1 MKGALMLRIGIFGL
15 ALLSVVAAGP
25 VDDFESRVTE
35 FKLGNGLPVLVYTD
49 SSAPAVT
56 VAVAYKVG
64 SNYEPPGKTGLSHM
78 LEHMTF
84 QHSDIYKPGE
94 FFRIIK
100 ANGGMNNGF
109 TSGYYTA
116 YFEAFSREK
125 WELGMKIEASRMG
138 RCVFLDSDFA
148 SEHQVVAEEQ
158 RLSENNPGSVFW
170 TQLNAAAMIAH
181 PSRNPTVGWADDVAQ
196 FTTDAVRDWY
206 RHFYGPSNAL
216 LVVAG
221 DVRPDEVRAK
231 AEKYFG
237 KYKDRPITLPDFY
250 NAEPKQVGE
259 RRMVVRKV
267 VSQPSLSIAWHAP
280 GIRDSAFCASV
291 VAGGVLGQGRGSR
304 LYQRLVVDSGL
315 AAGASAWAG
324 SERDPDLFWVN
335 VTPKAES
342 LIPRIERIVY
352 AEIGRLGRDPITDRE
367 LERVKNQMV
376 ANYIYSRDAIMWMA
390 IILGNYQLTR
400 GSWREFKL
408 YPEKIGRV
416 TADEVQSFC
425 RGYLTADNRTVG
437 TLLPVAQEEK

>member
-1 MKGALMLRIGIFGL
+1 MLRASVFSL
-15 ALLSVVAAGP
+15 ALLSLALAGP

-35 FKLGNGLPVLVYTD
+35 FTLANGMPVLVYTD
-49 SSAPAVT
+49 SSAPVVT

-64 SNYEPPGKTGLSHM
+64 SNYEPAGKTGLSHM

-94 FFRIIK
+94 FFRIIQ
-100 ANGGMNNGF
+100 ANGGVNNGF
-109 TSGYYTA
+109 TSSYYTA
-116 YFEAFSREK
+116 YYEVFAREK

-170 TQLNAAAMIAH
+170 TQLNAAALLAH
-181 PSRNPTVGWADDVAQ
+181 PARNPTVGWADDVAH

-206 RHFYGPSNAL
+206 GHYYSPSNAL

-221 DVRPDEVRAK
+221 DIRPEEVRAK
-231 AEKYFG
+231 APQYFG
-237 KYKDRPITLPDFY
+237 KYKARPVSLPDFY
-250 NAEPKQVGE
+250 NCEPKQIGE
-259 RRMVVRKV
+259 RRMVVHKDV
-267 VSQPSLSIAWHAP
+267 KQPSLAIAWHAP
-280 GIRDSAFCASV
+280 GVLDSAFYPAL

-315 AAGASAWAG
+315 AASASAY
-324 SERDPDLFWVN
+324 SESGRDPGLFWVE

-352 AEIGRLGRDPITDRE
+352 AEIGRMGREPITDRE
-367 LERVKNQMV
+367 LQRVKNQIV
-376 ANYIYSRDAIMWMA
+376 ADYIYSRDAIMWMA
-390 IILGNYQLTR
+390 IILGDYQLTR

-408 YPEKIGRV
+408 YPEKIGQV
-416 TADEVQSFC
+416 TAAQVQSFC
-425 RGYLTADNRTVG
+425 RDFMTADNRTVG
-437 TLLPVAQEEK
+437 TLLPTAQEEK

>member
-1 MKGALMLRIGIFGL
+1 L
-15 ALLSVVAAGP
+15 AGP

-49 SSAPAVT
+49 SSAPVVT

-64 SNYEPPGKTGLSHM
+64 SNYEPTGKTGLSHM

-84 QHSDIYKPGE
+84 QHSDMYKSGE
-94 FFRIIK
+94 FFRIVK
-100 ANGGMNNGF
+100 ANGGVNNGF

-116 YFEAFSREK
+116 YYEVFAREK

-158 RLSENNPGSVFW
+158 RLSENNPSSVFW
-170 TQLNAAAMIAH
+170 TQLTAAALLAH
-181 PSRNPTVGWADDVAQ
+181 PARNPTVGWADDVAH

-206 RHFYGPSNAL
+206 RQFYSPSNAL

-221 DVRPDEVRAK
+221 DIRPDEVRAK
-231 AEKYFG
+231 AEQYFG
-237 KYKDRPITLPDFY
+237 KYKARQVSLPDFY
-250 NAEPKQVGE
+250 NVEPKQVGE
-259 RRMVVRKV
+259 RRMIVHRV
-267 VSQPSLSIAWHAP
+267 VSQPSLAIAWHAP
-280 GIRDSAFCASV
+280 GVLDSAFFASV
-291 VAGGVLGQGRGSR
+291 LAGGILGQGRGSR

-315 AAGASAWAG
+315 AASVSAWAG
-324 SERDPDLFWVN
+324 SERDPGLFWVS

-352 AEIGRLGRDPITDRE
+352 AEIGRLGEEPITDRE
-367 LERVKNQMV
+367 LQRVKNQTV
-376 ANYIYSRDAIMWMA
+376 ADYIYSRDAIMWMA
-390 IILGNYQLTR
+390 IILGDYQLTR

-416 TADEVQSFC
+416 TVDEVQSFC

-437 TLLPVAQEEK
+437 TLLPIAQEEK